1 MESYPREIKKALSH
15 QVRVRLFEEGVPRIK
30 KCLSE
35 LTEEEVWN
43 RPNENLVSIGNLV
56 LHLCGNVRQWLVAGL
71 GGREDTRVRHLEF
84 EEKGPIP
91 SEKLIADLEKVMAEV
106 EEVLQDLQ
114 PEDLLAIRSVQG
126 LFTESGISILV
137 HVMEHFSYHVG
148 QITWHTK
155 QVKNID
161 LGYYSG
167 LELGGHG

>member
-1 MESYPREIKKALSH
+1 MESYPREFKNALAH

-35 LTEEEVWN
+35 LTEEETWQ
-43 RPNENLVSIGNLV
+43 RPNENLVSVGNLV
-56 LHLCGNVRQWLVAGL
+56 LHLCGNVRQWIVAGL
-71 GGREDTRVRHLEF
+71 GGREDTRIRQTEF
-84 EEKGPIP
+84 DEKGPIP
-91 SEKLIADLEKVMAEV
+91 SEKLIAELEKVMAEV
-106 EEVLQDLQ
+106 EEVLQELQ

-148 QITWHTK
+148 QITWYTK

-161 LGYYSG
+161 VGYYAG
-167 LELGGHG
+167 LDLAGHG

>member
-1 MESYPREIKKALSH
+1 MESYPREFKNALAH

-35 LTEEEVWN
+35 LTEKEIWQ
-43 RPNENLVSIGNLV
+43 RPNENLASVGNLV
-56 LHLCGNVRQWLVAGL
+56 LHLCGNVRQWIVAGL
-71 GGREDTRVRHLEF
+71 GGREDTRIRQTEF
-84 EEKGPIP
+84 DEKGPIP
-91 SEKLIADLEKVMAEV
+91 SQKLIADLEAVMAEV
-106 EEVLQDLQ
+106 EEVLQELQ

-148 QITWHTK
+148 QITWYTK

-161 LGYYSG
+161 VGYYAG
-167 LELGGHG
+167 LDLAGHG